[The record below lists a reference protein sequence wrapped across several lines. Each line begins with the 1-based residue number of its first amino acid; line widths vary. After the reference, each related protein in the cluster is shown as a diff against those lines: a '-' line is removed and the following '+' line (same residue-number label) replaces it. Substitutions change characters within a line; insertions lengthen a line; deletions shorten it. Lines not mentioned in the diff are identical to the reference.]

1 MKTNYLMLI
10 WIVRIKKVDIFKC
23 MNNINNILNKEKII
37 LTIDDKENFI
47 ASLLDNVLI
56 EKEILE
62 KED

>member
-1 MKTNYLMLI
+1 
-10 WIVRIKKVDIFKC
+10 
-23 MNNINNILNKEKII
+23 MNNIDNILNKEKIV

-47 ASLLDNVLI
+47 ASLLDNVLV

>member
-1 MKTNYLMLI
+1 MECEN
-10 WIVRIKKVDIFKC
+10 RKVDIFKC
-23 MNNINNILNKEKII
+23 MNNIDNILNKEKIV

-47 ASLLDNVLI
+47 ASLLDNVLV